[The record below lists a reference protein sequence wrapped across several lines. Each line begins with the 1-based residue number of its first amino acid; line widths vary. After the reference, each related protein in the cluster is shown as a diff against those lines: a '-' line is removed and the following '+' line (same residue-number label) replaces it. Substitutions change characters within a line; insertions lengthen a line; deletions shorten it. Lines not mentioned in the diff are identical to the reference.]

1 MKQLIRQPAEW
12 IDKAPIKIRASREIV
27 ASPEEVWAVLVAH
40 ERWPEWFDALD
51 RAEGTGGEG
60 LGSTRS
66 VWIKKWRID
75 EEFIVWEEPSAFG
88 FVVLAADGPLGRFP
102 QTLLERVDIQ
112 VLSPDRVRVTYMQ
125 GFEARSKFAARMLR
139 FGSKGLKKA
148 LQAALGEL
156 ETHIGRERAAAG

>member
-1 MKQLIRQPAEW
+1 MKELVRQPAEW

-27 ASPEEVWAVLVAH
+27 ASPDEVWAVLAAH
-40 ERWPEWFDALD
+40 ERWPEWFDALN
-51 RAEGTGGEG
+51 RAESTGGEG

-75 EEFIVWEEPSAFG
+75 EEFIVWEEPKAFG

-125 GFEARSKFAARMLR
+125 GFEARSGFAARIIG
-139 FGSKGLKKA
+139 FASKSLKKS
-148 LQAALGEL
+148 LRAALGEL
-156 ETHIGRERAAAG
+156 ERHIEQERITS

>member
-1 MKQLIRQPAEW
+1 MKELVRQPAEW

-27 ASPEEVWAVLVAH
+27 ASPDEVWAVLAAH
-40 ERWPEWFDALD
+40 ERWPEWFDALA

-75 EEFIVWEEPSAFG
+75 EEFIVWDEPKAFG
-88 FVVLAADGPLGRFP
+88 FVVLTADGPIGRFA

-112 VLSPDRVRVTYMQ
+112 VLSTDRVRVSYMQ
-125 GFEARSKFAARMLR
+125 GFEARSAFSARMLG
-139 FGSKGLKKA
+139 FASNGLKKT
-148 LQAALGEL
+148 LRAALGEL
-156 ETHIGRERAAAG
+156 EKHIERERAAS